1 MNATAFVDPREELQ
15 LHLEE
20 LYDKN
25 QLMPRVRRVF
35 RECDNF
41 NFLEYLTEQEIPID
55 FGVDLLAQMAVRKRA
70 NLSTLVG
77 LLRHHF
83 KEEENPSQACALMLE
98 RALQANLVDYAA
110 PIQTFIV
117 VATISDELQKE
128 LDRFQYPLPM
138 VIPPKPI
145 RTNIDTG
152 YLTSKG
158 SVILQDNH
166 HWDDVCLDHLNRVNQ
181 VALSINLDTAQT
193 IQNEWRNL
201 DKQKPDETFQEY
213 RKRVKAF
220 EKYDSVAKDILDLL
234 VKEGNE
240 IYLTHRYDKRGR
252 TYCMGYHVNYQG
264 TAWNKAVIEFAK
276 KEKLL

>member
-1 MNATAFVDPREELQ
+1 MHATAVDPREELQ
-15 LHLEE
+15 LRLEE
-20 LYDKN
+20 LFDKN
-25 QLMPRVRRVF
+25 QLMPRVRRAF

-41 NFLEYLTEQEIPID
+41 NFLEYLAEQEIPID
-55 FGVDLLAQMAVRKRA
+55 FGIDLLANMAVRKRA

-77 LLRHHF
+77 ILRHHF

-98 RALQANLVDYAA
+98 RALQANLVDYIA
-110 PIQTFIV
+110 PIETFIV
-117 VATISDELQKE
+117 VATISDELQQE

-138 VIPPKPI
+138 VIPPQPI
-145 RTNIDTG
+145 KTNIDTG

-181 VALSINLDTAQT
+181 VALSINLDTAKA

-201 DKQKPDETFQEY
+201 DKQKPNESFQEY
-213 RKRVKAF
+213 QKRVKAF
-220 EKYDSVAKDILDLL
+220 EKYDSVAKDVLHLL
-234 VKEGNE
+234 VSQGNRV
-240 IYLTHRYDKRGR
+240 YLTHRYDKRGR

-264 TAWNKAVIEFAK
+264 TAWNKAVIEFAD
-276 KEKLL
+276 KEKLT

>member
-1 MNATAFVDPREELQ
+1 MYATASDPREELQ

-41 NFLEYLTEQEIPID
+41 NFLEYLAEKEIPID
-55 FGVDLLAQMAVRKRA
+55 FGIDLLAQMAVRKRA

-77 LLRHHF
+77 ILRHHF

-138 VIPPKPI
+138 VIPPRPI
-145 RTNIDTG
+145 KTNIDTG
-152 YLTSKG
+152 YLTSQG

-181 VALSINLDTAQT
+181 VALSINLDTAKA

-213 RKRVKAF
+213 QKRVKAF
-220 EKYDSVAKDILDLL
+220 EKYDSVAKDILNLL

>member
-1 MNATAFVDPREELQ
+1 MYATAADPREELQ

-41 NFLEYLTEQEIPID
+41 NFLEYLAEKEIPID
-55 FGVDLLAQMAVRKRA
+55 FGIDLLAQMAVRKRA

-138 VIPPKPI
+138 VIPPRPI
-145 RTNIDTG
+145 KTNIDTG

-166 HWDDVCLDHLNRVNQ
+166 HWNDVCLDHLNRVNQ

-201 DKQKPDETFQEY
+201 DKQKPDETFQDY
-213 RKRVKAF
+213 QKRVKAF
-220 EKYDSVAKDILDLL
+220 EKYDSVAKDVLDLL

-240 IYLTHRYDKRGR
+240 VYLTHRYDKRGR

>member
-1 MNATAFVDPREELQ
+1 MHATAVDPREELQ
-15 LHLEE
+15 LRLEE
-20 LYDKN
+20 LFDKN
-25 QLMPRVRRVF
+25 QLMPRVRRAF
-35 RECDNF
+35 RECENF

-55 FGVDLLAQMAVRKRA
+55 FGIDLLANMAVRKRA

-77 LLRHHF
+77 ILRHHF

-110 PIQTFIV
+110 PTQTFIV
-117 VATISDELQKE
+117 VATISDELQQE

-138 VIPPKPI
+138 VIPPRPI

-152 YLTSKG
+152 YLTSQG

-181 VALSINLDTAQT
+181 VALAINLDTAQT

-201 DKQKPDETFQEY
+201 DRQKPDETYQDY
-213 RKRVKAF
+213 QKRVKAF
-220 EKYDSVAKDILDLL
+220 EKYDSVAKDVLHLL
-234 VKEGNE
+234 VSQGNRV
-240 IYLTHRYDKRGR
+240 YLTHRYDKRGR
-252 TYCMGYHVNYQG
+252 TYCMGYHVTYQG
-264 TAWNKAVIEFAK
+264 TAWNKAVIEFAD
-276 KEKLL
+276 KEKLV